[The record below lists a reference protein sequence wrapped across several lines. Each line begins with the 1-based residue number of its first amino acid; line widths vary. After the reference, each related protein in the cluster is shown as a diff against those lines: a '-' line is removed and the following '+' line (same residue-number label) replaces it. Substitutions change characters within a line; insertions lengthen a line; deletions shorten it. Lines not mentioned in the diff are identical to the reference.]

1 MVFLFKSNNLWD
13 VLAIYCTFYIHGSL
27 RTYIVDACHTV
38 SKDDA
43 IITTILRSWNG
54 LTSIGFN
61 LNYVKKKKKNINSYN
76 LPTCW
81 ARFEA
86 YMN

>member
-27 RTYIVDACHTV
+27 RIYIVDACHTV
-38 SKDDA
+38 SRDDA
-43 IITTILRSWNG
+43 IITTILRSRIG

-61 LNYVKKKKKNINSYN
+61 LNYVKKKKLIVIIYQPVE
-76 LPTCW
+76 LALRPT
-81 ARFEA
+81 
-86 YMN
+86 

>member
-13 VLAIYCTFYIHGSL
+13 VLAIYCTFCLHGSL
-27 RTYIVDACHTV
+27 RIHIVDACHTV

-43 IITTILRSWNG
+43 IITTILRSRIG

-61 LNYVKKKKKNINSYN
+61 LNYVKKKIIILIVIIYQPVE
-76 LPTCW
+76 LALRPT
-81 ARFEA
+81 
-86 YMN
+86 

>member
-13 VLAIYCTFYIHGSL
+13 VLAIYCTFCIHGSL
-27 RTYIVDACHTV
+27 RIYIVDACHTV

-61 LNYVKKKKKNINSYN
+61 LNYVKKKKYINSYN

>member
-13 VLAIYCTFYIHGSL
+13 VLAIYCTFCLHSSL
-27 RTYIVDACHTV
+27 RIYIVDACHTV

-43 IITTILRSWNG
+43 IITTILRSRIG

-61 LNYVKKKKKNINSYN
+61 LNYVKKKYIYINSYN

>member
-27 RTYIVDACHTV
+27 RIHIVDACHTV

-43 IITTILRSWNG
+43 IITTILRSRIG

-61 LNYVKKKKKNINSYN
+61 LNYVKKKKLIVIIYQPVE
-76 LPTCW
+76 LALGPT
-81 ARFEA
+81 
-86 YMN
+86 

>member
-13 VLAIYCTFYIHGSL
+13 VWAIYCTFCLHGSL
-27 RTYIVDACHTV
+27 RTYIVDACRTV
-38 SKDDA
+38 SKDDT

-61 LNYVKKKKKNINSYN
+61 LNYVKKKNDNINSYN